1 LIPTGEVTSPLQIL
15 ANEDKML
22 YFPRSMLEKKT
33 YPVIVVH
40 GGAWDIPKATW
51 TAHID
56 GCRKGCEVG
65 LEVLQSG
72 GTALDAV
79 EAAVRQLET
88 DPTFD
93 AGCGSFLN
101 EDGEVE
107 LDASIMDGATLKAG
121 AVAAVRR
128 LLHPVTL
135 ARKIMEETDHL
146 LLAGSGAEKFAR
158 KIGMKFCSTSALLT
172 GRELELWKKLKK
184 KKTFHAKTV
193 FSGQLKG
200 TVGAVALDAH
210 GNLAAATSTGGT
222 PRKMAGR
229 VGDTPIIG
237 AGTYADN
244 TLGAVS
250 CTGWG
255 EGIMRIGL
263 ARLVL
268 FHLQA
273 GLSPSSAVKKAVEEM
288 RRRVDGYG
296 GAILVTPRGQIGLYH
311 NTPRMAFAYSE
322 KGGEVKAGIKTP
334 HP

>member
-1 LIPTGEVTSPLQIL
+1 MKKGKIKPIIL
-15 ANEDKML
+15 
-22 YFPRSMLEKKT
+22 
-33 YPVIVVH
+33 VH

-51 TAHID
+51 PEHIE
-56 GCRKGCEVG
+56 GCRKGCEAG
-65 LEVLQSG
+65 LKVLQFG

-79 EAAVRQLET
+79 EAAVRQLES

-107 LDASIMDGATLKAG
+107 LDASIMDGKTLKAG

-135 ARKIMEETDHL
+135 ARRIMEETDHL
-146 LLAGSGAEKFAR
+146 LLVGTGAEKFAR
-158 KIGMKFCSTSALLT
+158 KMGMKFCPTTALLT
-172 GRELELWKKLKK
+172 GRELEQWKKLKTK
-184 KKTFHAKTV
+184 KKFSAKSV
-193 FSGQLKG
+193 FSGHPKG
-200 TVGAVALDAH
+200 TVGAVALDSK

-229 VGDTPIIG
+229 VGDTPVIG

-244 TLGAVS
+244 LLGAVS

-268 FHLQA
+268 FHIQT
-273 GLSPSSAVKKAVEEM
+273 GHSPVTAVKNAVEEM

-296 GAILVTPRGQIGLYH
+296 GAILVTPKGQVGLYH
-311 NTPRMAFAYSE
+311 NTPRMAFAHSD
-322 KGGEVKAGIKTP
+322 KTGEIKAGIKV
-334 HP
+334 

>member
-1 LIPTGEVTSPLQIL
+1 
-15 ANEDKML
+15 M
-22 YFPRSMLEKKT
+22 
-33 YPVIVVH
+33 
-40 GGAWDIPKATW
+40 
-51 TAHID
+51 
-56 GCRKGCEVG
+56 
-65 LEVLQSG
+65 
-72 GTALDAV
+72 DAV
-79 EAAVRQLET
+79 EAAIRQLET

-146 LLAGSGAEKFAR
+146 LLVGAGAEKFAR
-158 KIGMKFCSTSALLT
+158 KMGMKFSPTKALLT
-172 GRELELWKKLKK
+172 GRELELWKKLKTK
-184 KKTFHAKTV
+184 KSFHAKTV
-193 FSGQLKG
+193 FSGHPKG
-200 TVGAVALDAH
+200 TVGAVALDDY
-210 GNLAAATSTGGT
+210 GKLAAATSTGGT

-244 TLGAVS
+244 FLGAVS

-263 ARLVL
+263 ARLIL
-268 FHLQA
+268 FNIQN
-273 GLSPSSAVKKAVEEM
+273 GFSPTAAVKKGVEEM

-296 GAILVTPRGQIGLYH
+296 GAILVTPKGQIGLYH
-311 NTPRMAFAYSE
+311 NTPRMAFAFSE
-322 KGGEVKAGIKTP
+322 KSGEIKVGIRQ
-334 HP
+334 

>member
-1 LIPTGEVTSPLQIL
+1 
-15 ANEDKML
+15 M
-22 YFPRSMLEKKT
+22 RRKKI
-33 YPVIVVH
+33 PVIVVH
-40 GGAWDIPKATW
+40 GGAWDIPKSTW
-51 TAHID
+51 PDHID
-56 GCRKGCEVG
+56 GCRKGCQAG
-65 LEVLQSG
+65 LEVLQFG
-72 GTALDAV
+72 GSALDAV
-79 EAAVRQLET
+79 EAAVRQLES

-107 LDASIMDGATLKAG
+107 LDASIMEGATLKAG

-135 ARKIMEETDHL
+135 ARKIMEKTDHL
-146 LLAGSGAEKFAR
+146 LLVGTGAEKFAR
-158 KIGMKFCSTSALLT
+158 KMGMKFSPTKALLT

-184 KKTFHAKTV
+184 KESFHAKTV
-193 FSGQLKG
+193 FSGHPKG
-200 TVGAVALDAH
+200 TVGAVALDLY
-210 GNLAAATSTGGT
+210 GDLAAATSTGGT

-244 TLGAVS
+244 LLGAVS

-268 FHLQA
+268 FHLQS
-273 GLSPSSAVKKAVEEM
+273 GLPPSTAVKKGVEEM
-288 RRRVDGYG
+288 RWRVDGYG
-296 GAILVTPRGQIGLYH
+296 GAILVTPKGQIGLYH
-311 NTPRMAFAYSE
+311 NTPRMAFAYSD
-322 KGGEVKAGIKTP
+322 KNGEVKAGIKTP

>member
-1 LIPTGEVTSPLQIL
+1 MQ
-15 ANEDKML
+15 
-22 YFPRSMLEKKT
+22 KKRVQS
-33 YPVIVVH
+33 VIIVH

-51 TAHID
+51 LAHIE
-56 GCRKGCEVG
+56 GCRKGCQVG
-65 LEVLQSG
+65 LEVLQSSG
-72 GTALDAV
+72 SALDAV
-79 EAAVRQLET
+79 EAAVRQLES

-101 EDGEVE
+101 EDGVVE
-107 LDASIMDGATLKAG
+107 LDASIMDGKTLKAG

-146 LLAGSGAEKFAR
+146 LLVGTGAEKFAR
-158 KIGMKFCSTSALLT
+158 KMGMKFCPTSALLT
-172 GRELELWKKLKK
+172 GRELKLWKKLK
-184 KKTFHAKTV
+184 TRESFHAKTV
-193 FSGQLKG
+193 FSGHPKG
-200 TVGAVALDAH
+200 TVGAVALDSK

-229 VGDTPIIG
+229 VGDTPVIG

-244 TLGAVS
+244 TLGAAS

-263 ARLVL
+263 AKRVL
-268 FHLQA
+268 NYFENGVSA
-273 GLSPSSAVKKAVEEM
+273 PNAVKKAVEEM

-296 GAILVTPRGQIGLYH
+296 GAILVTPKGQIEFYH

-322 KGGEVKAGIKTP
+322 KGGEIKAGIKR
-334 HP
+334 

>member
-1 LIPTGEVTSPLQIL
+1 MQLV
-15 ANEDKML
+15 ANSNTLTAPMAK
-22 YFPRSMLEKKT
+22 KKT
-33 YPVIVVH
+33 QPVVIVH

-51 TAHID
+51 PAHIE
-56 GCRKGCEVG
+56 GCRKGCQAG
-65 LEVLQSG
+65 LAVLQSG
-72 GTALDAV
+72 GLALDAV

-107 LDASIMDGATLKAG
+107 LDASIMDGTMLEAG

-146 LLAGSGAEKFAR
+146 LLVGTGAEKFAR
-158 KIGMKFCSTSALLT
+158 KVGMKFSPTTALLT
-172 GRELELWKKLKK
+172 GRELELWKKLKRK
-184 KKTFHAKTV
+184 ESFHSKTV
-193 FSGQLKG
+193 FSGGPKG
-200 TVGAVALDAH
+200 TVGAVALDSK

-222 PRKMAGR
+222 PHKMAGR
-229 VGDTPIIG
+229 VGDTPVIG

-255 EGIMRIGL
+255 EGIMRMGL
-263 ARLVL
+263 AKRVL
-268 FHLQA
+268 NYLENGA
-273 GLSPSSAVKKAVEEM
+273 SASTAVKNSVEEM

-296 GAILVTPRGQIGLYH
+296 GVILVTPKGQIGLYH
-311 NTPRMAFAYSE
+311 NTPRMAFAFSD
-322 KGGEVKAGIKTP
+322 KTGDIKAGIKV
-334 HP
+334 